1 MQLFDKN
8 LLTAKLDELTVKMNA
23 AAGGTLNTYRKYVRS
38 QASLEDI
45 AQFGLVLAKK
55 TDLQDGKDAGALV
68 FGRTPKNKNRLT
80 QTVKVYRRK
89 DGSSVLSV
97 MNGLPKL
104 VEDLSDVETGEIV
117 QQKGEE
123 IDPTLFGWS
132 LVS

>member
-1 MQLFDKN
+1 MQLFDKAA
-8 LLTAKLDELTVKMNA
+8 LTAKLDELTAKTNA
-23 AAGGTLNTYRKYVRS
+23 ATGTLNTYCKYVRTF
-38 QASLEDI
+38 ATLEDI

-55 TDLQDGKDAGALV
+55 TDFQDGKDAGALV
-68 FGRTPKNKNRLT
+68 FSRTPKSKGRLT
-80 QTVKVYRRK
+80 QTVKVYRKR

-104 VEDLSDVETGEIV
+104 VDDLLDVETGEII

>member
-8 LLTAKLDELTVKMNA
+8 LLTAKLDELTAKTNA
-23 AAGGTLNTYRKYVRS
+23 ATGGTLNTYRKYVRS

-55 TDLQDGKDAGALV
+55 TDFQDGRDAGALI
-68 FGRTPKNKNRLT
+68 FSRTPKNKGRLT
-80 QTVKVYRRK
+80 QTVKVYRKR

-104 VEDLSDVETGEIV
+104 VDDLLDIETGEII
-117 QQKGEE
+117 QQRGEE

>member
-1 MQLFDKN
+1 MQLFDKS
-8 LLTAKLDELTVKMNA
+8 LLTAKLDELTAKTNA
-23 AAGGTLNTYRKYVRS
+23 ATGGTLNTYRKYVRTF
-38 QASLEDI
+38 ATLEDI

-55 TDLQDGKDAGALV
+55 TDFQDGKDAGALV
-68 FGRTPKNKNRLT
+68 FSRTPKSKGRLT
-80 QTVKVYRRK
+80 QTVKVYRKR

-104 VEDLSDVETGEIV
+104 VDDLLDVETGEII